1 MLVPLKGKHGVI
13 LRSISIVKPSSW
25 FSFLSQKP
33 PWFKALILG
42 STSDKDRVKFWAGA
56 RQIEEMA
63 FLTPAEEIAANFVPF
78 KLHGDK
84 GPYYKKK
91 TLQVFSVSS
100 ILAHAADS
108 TLSRLAIC
116 CFAAHVF
123 FYFVKVRNISFFLFA
138 RNISFFSV
146 CQGMLPG
153 KFMVATSPTQAGTLD
168 SILNYFADDLQTGF
182 ETVFCFVSFE
192 LLFDIARK

>member
-1 MLVPLKGKHGVI
+1 LLVLLKGKRGVI

-138 RNISFFSV
+138 RNISFFF
-146 CQGMLPG
+146 CLPRH
-153 KFMVATSPTQAGTLD
+153 AAGQ
-168 SILNYFADDLQTGF
+168 IYGCHFAYASWDT
-182 ETVFCFVSFE
+182 
-192 LLFDIARK
+192 